1 MKIAWVTPIFKG
13 GEVSDL
19 GNYRPIFVLCYF
31 SKMLEINL
39 FKCLYKHLLDN
50 NILYKKEIGF
60 QENHSTNH
68 AIIQLVDQILKQ

>member
-19 GNYRPIFVLCYF
+19 GNYRPIFFVIFLKC
-31 SKMLEINL
+31 SKKNL

-50 NILYKKEIGF
+50 NILYKKQIGF
-60 QENHSTNH
+60 QEYHSTNH
-68 AIIQLVDQILKQ
+68 AIIQLVDQILKK